1 MVTTPILP
9 SCASVSAMAN
19 RSPLA
24 DLVALALF
32 VALCLGIGVLGA
44 SLVEASIDTW
54 YADLIKP
61 AFTPPNAVFGPV
73 WTVLYLLMAVAAW
86 RVWRGADRQTARGPL
101 TLFALQLALNL
112 GWSVVFFGLQK
123 IGAAVATI
131 IVLDVAV
138 LVTTLAFRTVDRA
151 AALLMTPY
159 LAWVLFATVLNV
171 ATWRLNPTA

>member
-1 MVTTPILP
+1 
-9 SCASVSAMAN
+9 MAN
-19 RSPLA
+19 RSLPA

-32 VALCLGIGVLGA
+32 VGLCLGIGILGS
-44 SLVEASIDTW
+44 SLVDASMGSW
-54 YADLIKP
+54 YPDLIKP
-61 AFTPPNAVFGPV
+61 AFTPPGEVFGPI
-73 WTVLYLLMAVAAW
+73 WTVLYVLMAVAAW
-86 RVWRGADRQTARGPL
+86 RVWRGADWQTARGPL

-131 IVLDVAV
+131 IVLDVAI
-138 LVTTLAFRTVDRA
+138 LVTTLAFRTVDRL